1 MSKKKIFY
9 ALSVFLLLGM
19 TMSVLNARAHPPIN
33 VDIEYYVG
41 RDDPLSIIFTHGVSD
56 PTVHYISSIEV
67 WVNVTQRWVEHGSEG
82 KYDLHG
88 IYYWDLHSY
97 AVAIP
102 PPLDPHD
109 VDHYEDDYY
118 ETVAPDYIFN
128 ETNRPDLFSEQ
139 PTQITPITNSHTLA
153 HYNLDVPGLQKTG
166 TQIEYTPDGIKVP
179 ISDVTGLPVTW
190 LGEGRTNIT
199 IRANCTFDD
208 WEGNPSSL
216 TEHYYVGLP
225 YFNPHLTFAEAAIP
239 ATVSTIVVF
248 ALLFILPKLGQ
259 KSAPK
264 LKEGKIK
271 Y

>member
-33 VDIEYYVG
+33 IDIEYYVG

-67 WVNVTQRWVEHGSEG
+67 WVNVTQRWVEHGSQG

-88 IYYWDLHSY
+88 IYYWDLNSY
-97 AVAIP
+97 AVAVP
-102 PPLDPHD
+102 PPLDPSD
-109 VDHYEDDYY
+109 VEPYHDDYY
-118 ETVAPDYIFN
+118 LTVAPDYIFN
-128 ETNRPDLFSEQ
+128 FTSQ
-139 PTQITPITNSHTLA
+139 PTHITPITTSHTLA

-166 TQIEYTPDGIKVP
+166 EQIVDAP
-179 ISDVTGLPVTW
+179 ISDVTGEQVTW

-199 IRANCTFDD
+199 IRANCTFND

-225 YFNPHLTFAEAAIP
+225 YYNPHLTFAEAAIP

-259 KSAPK
+259 KSVPK

>member
-19 TMSVLNARAHPPIN
+19 TMSALSVKAHPPIN
-33 VDIEYYVG
+33 VDIHYYVG
-41 RDDPLSIIFTHGVSD
+41 RDDPLSIIYTHGVSD
-56 PTVHYISSIEV
+56 PTEHYIYRIDV

-82 KYDLHG
+82 KYDHHG
-88 IYYWDLHSY
+88 IFYWDLDNY

-102 PPLDPHD
+102 PPLDPSD
-109 VDHYEDDYY
+109 VDPYHDDYY

-153 HYNLDVPGLQKTG
+153 HYNLDVPGLQITG
-166 TQIEYTPDGIKVP
+166 EI
-179 ISDVTGLPVTW
+179 VTVEDPTSGEFIDFR
-190 LGEGRTNIT
+190 GEGRTNIT
-199 IRANCTFDD
+199 VKAYCTKPD

-225 YFNPHLTFAEAAIP
+225 YYNPHLTFAEAAMP
-239 ATVSTIVVF
+239 ATVSTIIVLI
-248 ALLFILPKLGQ
+248 LLFTLPMLGQ

>member
-19 TMSVLNARAHPPIN
+19 TMNALSVKAHPPIN
-33 VDIEYYVG
+33 VDIHYYVG
-41 RDDPLSIIFTHGVSD
+41 RDDPLSIIYTHGVSD
-56 PTVHYISSIEV
+56 PVAHRIYLIEV

-82 KYDLHG
+82 KYVHHG
-88 IYYWDLHSY
+88 IYYWDLDNY

-102 PPLDPHD
+102 PPLDPSD
-109 VDHYEDDYY
+109 VDPYHDDYY

-166 TQIEYTPDGIKVP
+166 KLIDPQPTFEDTDIP
-179 ISDVTGLPVTW
+179 IGF

-199 IRANCTFDD
+199 VKAYCTQND

-225 YFNPHLTFAEAAIP
+225 YYNPHLTFAEAAMP
-239 ATVSTIVVF
+239 ATVSTIIVLI
-248 ALLFILPKLGQ
+248 LLFTLPKLGQ
-259 KSAPK
+259 KNAPK

>member
-19 TMSVLNARAHPPIN
+19 TISALSVKAHPPIN
-33 VDIEYYVG
+33 VDIHYYEG

-56 PTVHYISSIEV
+56 PTVHYIESIEV

-88 IYYWDLHSY
+88 IYYWDLDNY
-97 AVAIP
+97 GVAIP
-102 PPLDPHD
+102 PPLNTSD
-109 VDHYEDDYY
+109 VDHYKDDYY
-118 ETVAPDYIFN
+118 LTVAPDYIF
-128 ETNRPDLFSEQ
+128 LFDEQ
-139 PTQITPITNSHTLA
+139 PTDITPITNSHTLA

-166 TQIEYTPDGIKVP
+166 EPLEGAPIDENTGKPVP
-179 ISDVTGLPVTW
+179 YLD
-190 LGEGRTNIT
+190 EGRTNIT
-199 IRANCTFDD
+199 IRANCTRDD
-208 WEGNPSSL
+208 WEGKPSSL

-225 YFNPHLTFAEAAIP
+225 YYNPHLTFAEAAIP